1 MRQIP
6 GFMEE
11 PWQLRGL
18 EIAVPSFWQLSE
30 RFATLTVPVQQRG
43 ERLADRLAN
52 GEAISLIV
60 NSTGMGRA
68 SEWHRQKSG
77 RDASRTPWRK
87 VHLSIDPD
95 MNMHTISVTETTV
108 SAAGLHAVLAV
119 DAPVDCVIADGAY
132 YRIAQTE
139 AWSSSGVPP
148 ASAVVHAQPA
158 HAGTTR
164 LSATSRR
171 KASMRAT
178 TRTGMTSVRRSRHR
192 SRRSNAASAR
202 GC

>member
-1 MRQIP
+1 
-6 GFMEE
+6 MEE
-11 PWQLRGL
+11 SWRLRGL

-95 MNMHTISVTETTV
+95 MNITRFRSPK
-108 SAAGLHAVLAV
+108 LRCPPLACT
-119 DAPVDCVIADGAY
+119 PC
-132 YRIAQTE
+132 
-139 AWSSSGVPP
+139 W
-148 ASAVVHAQPA
+148 
-158 HAGTTR
+158 R
-164 LSATSRR
+164 L
-171 KASMRAT
+171 MRPSTA
-178 TRTGMTSVRRSRHR
+178 
-192 SRRSNAASAR
+192 
-202 GC
+202 